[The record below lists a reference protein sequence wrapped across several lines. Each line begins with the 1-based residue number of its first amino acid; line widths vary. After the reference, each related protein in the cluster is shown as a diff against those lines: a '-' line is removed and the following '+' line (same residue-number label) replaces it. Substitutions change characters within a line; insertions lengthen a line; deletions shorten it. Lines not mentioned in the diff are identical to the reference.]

1 MNIISKL
8 FSFFKKKEYVSTYT
22 NIPEPIPL
30 PRRPKTKTQL
40 TVERMKKNEAL
51 PLTDINLL
59 LSDCLDIKSIEGTV
73 HKLNPTLI
81 KEAAFIIDHT
91 HLVTD
96 EKDNPVAVTIT
107 LEESVFNLK
116 MSVVIDASTF
126 HEAFTPVKLTPVE

>member
-8 FSFFKKKEYVSTYT
+8 FSFFKKKEYVSPYT
-22 NIPEPIPL
+22 NTLEPIPL

-40 TVERMKKNEAL
+40 TVERMKKNDPL

-91 HLVTD
+91 HLATD
-96 EKDNPVAVTIT
+96 EKNNPVTLTIVLT
-107 LEESVFNLK
+107 ESVFNLK

>member
-1 MNIISKL
+1 MDIISKL
-8 FSFFKKKEYVSTYT
+8 FSFFKKKEYVSPYT
-22 NIPEPIPL
+22 NTLEPIPL

-40 TVERMKKNEAL
+40 TVERMKKNDPL

-91 HLVTD
+91 HLATD
-96 EKDNPVAVTIT
+96 EKNNPVTLTIVLT
-107 LEESVFNLK
+107 ESVFNLK

>member
-1 MNIISKL
+1 MNIIRKL
-8 FSFFKKKEYVSTYT
+8 FSFFKKKEYVSPYT
-22 NIPEPIPL
+22 NTTEPIPL

-40 TVERMKKNEAL
+40 TVERMKKNDAL

-59 LSDCLDIKSIEGTV
+59 LSDCFDVKSIEGTV

-81 KEAAFIIDHT
+81 REAAFIIDHT
-91 HLVTD
+91 HLATD
-96 EKDNPVAVTIT
+96 EKNNPVALTIVLT
-107 LEESVFNLK
+107 ESVFNLK

>member
-8 FSFFKKKEYVSTYT
+8 FSFFKKKEYVSQYT
-22 NIPEPIPL
+22 NVPEPIPL
-30 PRRPKTKTQL
+30 PGRPKTKTQL
-40 TVERMKKNEAL
+40 TVERMKKNEAM

-59 LSDCLDIKSIEGTV
+59 LSDCFDIKSIEGTV

-81 KEAAFIIDHT
+81 REAAFVIDHT
-91 HLVTD
+91 QLATD
-96 EKDNPVAVTIT
+96 EKNNPVALTIT

>member
-8 FSFFKKKEYVSTYT
+8 FSFFKKKEYVSPYT
-22 NIPEPIPL
+22 NTQEPIPL

-40 TVERMKKNEAL
+40 TVERMKKNDAL

-59 LSDCLDIKSIEGTV
+59 LSDCFDIKSIEGTV

-81 KEAAFIIDHT
+81 REAAFIIDHT
-91 HLVTD
+91 HLATD
-96 EKDNPVAVTIT
+96 EKNNPVALTIVLT
-107 LEESVFNLK
+107 ESVFNLK

>member
-8 FSFFKKKEYVSTYT
+8 FSFFKKKEYLSPYT
-22 NIPEPIPL
+22 NTQEPIPL

-40 TVERMKKNEAL
+40 TVERMKKNDPL

-91 HLVTD
+91 HLATD
-96 EKDNPVAVTIT
+96 EKNNPVALTIVLT
-107 LEESVFNLK
+107 ESVFNLK

>member
-8 FSFFKKKEYVSTYT
+8 FSFFKKKEYVSPYT
-22 NIPEPIPL
+22 NTTEPIPL

-40 TVERMKKNEAL
+40 TVERMKKNEAM

-59 LSDCLDIKSIEGTV
+59 LSDCFDVKSIEGTV

-81 KEAAFIIDHT
+81 REAAFIIDHT
-91 HLVTD
+91 HLATD
-96 EKDNPVAVTIT
+96 EKNNPVALTIVLT
-107 LEESVFNLK
+107 ESVFNLK

>member
-1 MNIISKL
+1 MNVISKL
-8 FSFFKKKEYVSTYT
+8 FSFFKKKEYVSPYT
-22 NIPEPIPL
+22 NTAEPIPL

-40 TVERMKKNEAL
+40 TVERMKKNDPL

-59 LSDCLDIKSIEGTV
+59 LSDCFDIKSVEGTV

-91 HLVTD
+91 HLATD
-96 EKDNPVAVTIT
+96 EKNNPVALTIVLT
-107 LEESVFNLK
+107 ESVFNLK
-116 MSVVIDASTF
+116 MNVVIDASTF

>member
-1 MNIISKL
+1 MNVISKL
-8 FSFFKKKEYVSTYT
+8 FSFFKKKEYVSPYT
-22 NIPEPIPL
+22 NTQEPIPL

-40 TVERMKKNEAL
+40 TVERMKKNDPL

-59 LSDCLDIKSIEGTV
+59 LSDCFDVKSIEGTV

-81 KEAAFIIDHT
+81 REAAFIIDHT
-91 HLVTD
+91 HLATD
-96 EKDNPVAVTIT
+96 EKNNPVALTIVLT
-107 LEESVFNLK
+107 ESVFNLK

>member
-1 MNIISKL
+1 MNIVSKL
-8 FSFFKKKEYVSTYT
+8 FSFFKKKEYVSPYT
-22 NIPEPIPL
+22 NTQEPIPL

-40 TVERMKKNEAL
+40 TVERMKKNDAL

-59 LSDCLDIKSIEGTV
+59 LSDCFDIKSIEGTV
-73 HKLNPTLI
+73 HKLNPTLM

-116 MSVVIDASTF
+116 MSVVIGASTF

>member
-1 MNIISKL
+1 MNIVSKL
-8 FSFFKKKEYVSTYT
+8 FSFFKKKEYVSPYT
-22 NIPEPIPL
+22 NTTEPIPL

-40 TVERMKKNEAL
+40 TVERMKKNDAL

-59 LSDCLDIKSIEGTV
+59 LSDCFDVKSIEGTV

-81 KEAAFIIDHT
+81 REAAFIIDHT
-91 HLVTD
+91 HLATD
-96 EKDNPVAVTIT
+96 EKNNPVALTIVLT
-107 LEESVFNLK
+107 ESVFNLK